1 MNSELDV
8 AVRVALA
15 RIEAGSLESVEQVR
29 KDLHDAMAVAEAV
42 PRTVAA
48 CVEAADEHLS
58 YGELMEARMLL
69 TVAHGLLAPSRLYP
83 TAVLPTQPTRA
94 QGGPAHLGRAHPTP
108 VT

>member
-15 RIEAGSLESVEQVR
+15 RIEAGSLESAEQVR
-29 KDLHDAMAVAEAV
+29 KDLHDAMAAAEAV

-48 CVEAADEHLS
+48 CVEAADEHLT

-83 TAVLPTQPTRA
+83 SAVLPTQPTRA
-94 QGGPAHLGRAHPTP
+94 QGGSVQSAPTQPTP
-108 VT
+108 A